1 MREDVLHWAE
11 GLPTPLAIVLIAT
24 LPVFELRG
32 VIPFAYSPL
41 AGGYGQAHP
50 VLTYLFAV
58 LGNMLPVVPIL
69 TLLGPAERALRRFP
83 LLDRFFTWLFD
94 RTERRSALIRRYQAL
109 GLILFVAIPAP
120 MTGAWTGSIAAY
132 LFKLPLRFALP
143 CIILGVGVAG
153 LVVTL
158 ASMGVLRLWG
168 Q

>member
-1 MREDVLHWAE
+1 MREAVLHWAE
-11 GLPTPLAIVLIAT
+11 SLPTPLAVVLIAT

-32 VIPFAYSPL
+32 AIPFAYSPL

-50 VLTYLFAV
+50 VLTYLLAV
-58 LGNMLPVVPIL
+58 LGNLIPVVAIL
-69 TLLGPAERALRRFP
+69 TLLRPAARPLRPFRWM
-83 LLDRFFTWLFD
+83 DRFCTWLVA

-120 MTGAWTGSIAAY
+120 MTGAWTGSVAAY
-132 LFKLPLRFALP
+132 LFKLPLRFSLP

-158 ASMGVLRLWG
+158 ASMGVLSLWNA
-168 Q
+168 